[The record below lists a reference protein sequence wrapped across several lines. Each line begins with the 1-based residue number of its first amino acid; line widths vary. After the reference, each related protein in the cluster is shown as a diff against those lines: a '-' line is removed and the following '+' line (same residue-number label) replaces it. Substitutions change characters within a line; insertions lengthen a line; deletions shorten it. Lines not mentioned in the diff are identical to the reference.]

1 MVGRFWG
8 DFMQSLFDL
17 ADAPPPTVAELTAQI
32 QQMLESGFA
41 HVTVV
46 GEISSLS
53 RPSSGHLYFNLKDA
67 QASIRA
73 VVWRSSVRRLQ
84 CDLENGLEVVA
95 RGKVSV
101 YPPRGDYQLILDEV
115 APKGLGAADLALRK
129 LKEKLQKLGYF
140 AAERKKPIPRFP
152 RRIALVT
159 SSSGAAVRDM
169 LEILVRRWPMA
180 AVVIGPVR
188 VQGDEAPADIARMIA
203 LVGKVPDIDVVIL
216 GRGGGSKDDLTA
228 FNDERV
234 ATAIFNCPM
243 PLISAVGHEI
253 DVTIAD
259 LVADRRALTPSE
271 AAEIAT
277 PDRFELAKYL
287 GGREQRLLD
296 LVQNRLRALRQ
307 RLDDIASRRVI
318 RLPLERPRDLERRLD
333 EIDQRMQLA
342 FRGRLELGQAK
353 LAAMAGQLD
362 SLSPLNVLARGY
374 SLTRTVEGS
383 RIIRSVSDVA
393 AGEDVE
399 ILVADGRLTARV
411 VSVAAEVKA

>member
-1 MVGRFWG
+1 MN
-8 DFMQSLFDL
+8 SLFDL
-17 ADAPPPTVAELTAQI
+17 ADVPTPTVSELTAQI
-32 QQMLESGFA
+32 QRTLETGFA
-41 HVTVV
+41 EVSVV

-73 VVWRSSVRRLQ
+73 VVWRSSVRKLK
-84 CDLENGLEVVA
+84 CDLENGLAVIA

-101 YPPRGDYQLILDEV
+101 YPPRGDYQLILEDV
-115 APKGLGAADLALRK
+115 APKGLGAQDLALRK
-129 LKEKLQKLGYF
+129 LKEKLAKLGYF

-159 SSSGAAVRDM
+159 SPSGAAIRDM

-180 AVVIGPVR
+180 EVIVGAVR
-188 VQGDEAPADIARMIA
+188 VQGDEAPLDIARMVA
-203 LVGKVPDIDVVIL
+203 MMGKVPGLDVVIL
-216 GRGGGSKDDLTA
+216 GRGGGGKDDLAA

-234 ATAIFNCPM
+234 AKAIFTCPL
-243 PLISAVGHEI
+243 PIISAVGHEI

-277 PDRFELAKYL
+277 PDRLELIKHL
-287 GGREQRLLD
+287 DSRGQRFID
-296 LVQNRLRALRQ
+296 LMQNRVDGLRQ
-307 RLDDIASRRVI
+307 RLDDLSNRRVF
-318 RLPLERPRDLERRLD
+318 RLPLERGRELERRLD
-333 EIDQRMQLA
+333 EIDQRLRLA

-353 LAAMAGQLD
+353 LATLAGKLE

-374 SLTRTVEGS
+374 SLTRTKDSTRVV
-383 RIIRSVSDVA
+383 RSIADVA
-393 AGEDVE
+393 VGQEVE
-399 ILVADGRLTARV
+399 ILVADGRLTSRI
-411 VSVAAEVKA
+411 ETIGPRLND